1 MKLTGLISVALF
13 RGLTALIA
21 FALILLLMQYLNI
34 GDFASFSFY
43 YTCFTLCSVLPNI
56 GVNNSVVL
64 NNEDTTFINKAVNVR
79 LYQILFS
86 LFFALVFFLAE
97 IVDNLLIFACLAGI
111 LSSFFDLQ
119 LSFKQATKDLKKFAY
134 FMPVKTSIVFIVALI
149 TLTVSNN
156 FIEDVF
162 VNLSIVFF
170 LLSIVWFYKKINIS
184 IKDIKKNLMVYKS
197 SRDIFIFE
205 VLALLM
211 ARAEVFILTFYNN
224 KEVVIKQD
232 IANFWSSYNFILV
245 ISMLG
250 TTLSSIM
257 LPYMKESVGDYRK
270 INKISNL
277 TFFLMVLLI
286 FIVVV
291 SSYVLGNYFLT
302 QYSEIYK
309 FIFFMGIGVCFS
321 FMSNIDRMK
330 IVSGV
335 GSNNRANIIVVTQFI
350 LSIILNIILIYIF
363 GIWGAIFT
371 FVFIRAF
378 AWFLMHCEVKNDTK
392 HME

>member
-1 MKLTGLISVALF
+1 
-13 RGLTALIA
+13 
-21 FALILLLMQYLNI
+21 
-34 GDFASFSFY
+34 
-43 YTCFTLCSVLPNI
+43 
-56 GVNNSVVL
+56 
-64 NNEDTTFINKAVNVR
+64 
-79 LYQILFS
+79 
-86 LFFALVFFLAE
+86 
-97 IVDNLLIFACLAGI
+97 
-111 LSSFFDLQ
+111 
-119 LSFKQATKDLKKFAY
+119 
-134 FMPVKTSIVFIVALI
+134 
-149 TLTVSNN
+149 
-156 FIEDVF
+156 
-162 VNLSIVFF
+162 
-170 LLSIVWFYKKINIS
+170 
-184 IKDIKKNLMVYKS
+184 
-197 SRDIFIFE
+197 
-205 VLALLM
+205 
-211 ARAEVFILTFYNN
+211 
-224 KEVVIKQD
+224 
-232 IANFWSSYNFILV
+232 
-245 ISMLG
+245 
-250 TTLSSIM
+250 
-257 LPYMKESVGDYRK
+257 
-270 INKISNL
+270 
-277 TFFLMVLLI
+277 MVLLI